1 MKKLILIVFCISS
14 ALTDAFAQYHEL
26 EQDIND
32 IKQVIMSAYVE
43 GIHNAG
49 EVEAVEQGFHPGF
62 DMLILQ
68 NNALN
73 KLAIYNWLI
82 SIKRRK
88 ADPAN
93 SSLPEVTCK
102 FLDVDVTGDAAVVK
116 LELHRE
122 GTLLFTDYLCLYRF
136 EEGWKIVTKLFHRH

>member
-1 MKKLILIVFCISS
+1 MKKLITILICQSILLAS
-14 ALTDAFAQYHEL
+14 ASAQEL
-26 EQDIND
+26 DNDVED
-32 IKQVIMSAYVE
+32 IKQVILSAYVE
-43 GIHNAG
+43 GVHNAG
-49 EVEAVEQGFHPGF
+49 NVETVEQGFHPGF

-68 NNALN
+68 NNTLN
-73 KLAIYNWLI
+73 KLAIYNWMI

-93 SSLPEVTCK
+93 SNLPEVTCK

-136 EEGWKIVTKLFHRH
+136 EEGWKIVSKLFHRH

>member
-1 MKKLILIVFCISS
+1 MKKLFALLVCQTVLLTFAS
-14 ALTDAFAQYHEL
+14 AQEPDK
-26 EQDIND
+26 DVDD
-32 IKQVIMSAYVE
+32 IKQIILSAYVE
-43 GIHNAG
+43 GIQNAG
-49 EVEAVEQGFHPGF
+49 DVEAVEEGFHPGF
-62 DMLILQ
+62 EMLLLQ

-88 ADPAN
+88 ADPATVN
-93 SSLPEVTCK
+93 LPEVTCK

>member
-1 MKKLILIVFCISS
+1 MKKLFAILVCQTILLTFASAQEADKDVNDIKKLILSS
-14 ALTDAFAQYHEL
+14 
-26 EQDIND
+26 
-32 IKQVIMSAYVE
+32 YVE

-49 EVEAVEQGFHPGF
+49 DVETVEQGFHPGF

-68 NNALN
+68 NNSLN
-73 KLAIYNWLI
+73 KLAIYNWLT

-93 SSLPEVTCK
+93 ANLPEVTCK